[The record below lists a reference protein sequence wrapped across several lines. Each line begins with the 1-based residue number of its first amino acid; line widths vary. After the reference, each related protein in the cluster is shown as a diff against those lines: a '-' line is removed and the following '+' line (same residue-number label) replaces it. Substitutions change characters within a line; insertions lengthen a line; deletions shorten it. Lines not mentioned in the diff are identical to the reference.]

1 MSWLCRYLQVSR
13 SGFYA
18 WTRRGESART
28 RANRALVSV
37 MREVHRDTNRAY
49 GSPRMHR
56 ELIAR
61 GQACG
66 RHRVARLMRIHG
78 LVAQRRRRYRAN
90 AAMAG
95 MYARIDNRLLR
106 HDPARRTNE
115 LWAGDYTYLRT
126 PQGWL
131 YLAVVLDLYSRRVI
145 GWAVSRQRTANLTRE
160 ALRMAI
166 DQRKPT
172 PGTLFHSDQ
181 GIEYAAYSFQ
191 SLLTEHKLEPSMSR
205 RGNCYD
211 NAHLESFFSNPKLE
225 MGQDFTS
232 VTDAVRQI
240 RDYLYFYNNHRRH
253 SRLNFH
259 SPIEYETFNS

>member
-1 MSWLCRYLQVSR
+1 MSWLCRYLRVSR

-18 WTRRGESART
+18 WGQRAESARAH
-28 RANRALVSV
+28 ANHALVSV
-37 MREVHRDTNRAY
+37 MREIHQQTDRAY

-56 ELIAR
+56 ELLAR
-61 GQACG
+61 GHYCG

-78 LVAQRRRRYRAN
+78 LVARRQRRYRAN

-95 MYARIDNRLLR
+95 LYARFDNHLLTR
-106 HDPARRTNE
+106 APARRANE

-131 YLAVVLDLYSRRVI
+131 YLAIVLDLFSRRVI
-145 GWAVSRQRTANLTRE
+145 GWAVSRQRTASLTRE

-166 DQRKPT
+166 HHRRPA

-181 GIEYAAYSFQ
+181 GIEYAANTFQ
-191 SLLTEHKLEPSMSR
+191 SLLTQHQLTASMSR

-211 NAHLESFFSNPKLE
+211 NAHLESFFSNLKLE
-225 MGQDFTS
+225 MNQDFAC
-232 VTDAVRQI
+232 VTDAVQKI
-240 RDYLYFYNNHRRH
+240 RDYLYFYNNQRRH
-253 SRLNFH
+253 SRLDFR
-259 SPIEYETFNS
+259 SPVEYETINS

>member
-1 MSWLCRYLQVSR
+1 VSWLCRYLQVSR

-18 WTRRGESART
+18 WNRRGESARAQ
-28 RANRALVSV
+28 ANHALVSV
-37 MREVHRDTNRAY
+37 MCEVHRETDRAY

-61 GQACG
+61 GHACG

-78 LVAQRRRRYRAN
+78 LVAQRKRRYRAN

-95 MYARIDNRLLR
+95 LYARFENRLR
-106 HDPARRTNE
+106 NHDPAHRPNE

-145 GWAVSRQRTANLTRE
+145 GWAVSRQRTANMTRE

-166 DQRKPT
+166 HQRKPT

-211 NAHLESFFSNPKLE
+211 NAHLESFFSNLKLE
-225 MGQDFTS
+225 MGQDFTC
-232 VTDAVRQI
+232 VTDAVQKI
-240 RDYLYFYNNHRRH
+240 RDYLQFYNIHRRH
-253 SRLNFH
+253 SRLNYH
-259 SPIEYETFNS
+259 SPVEYETFNS